1 MDDLREEFIAET
13 RETLEILADQLVQ
26 WERSPDDLGLIDSA
40 FRFVH
45 TVKGSCGFLDLPRLL
60 RLSHAAEEVLSFA
73 REGRIAVCADLVTAT
88 LSVIDRIAA
97 LTGALETGESVFD
110 NDQQLIVAM
119 LAFLPGEMTADA
131 MDDGPGDDVQLDEP
145 ATTVDGA
152 GPRNKSRTVRVSLN
166 LLDKL
171 MNGVSDLVLARNEVS
186 RQLRRSGAS
195 TEIDHAFGR
204 LSTTVAEMRDAIGM
218 MRMQHIDRLFSS
230 LPRLLRDI
238 SIDLD
243 KKIELTVEGSE
254 VEVDRE
260 MVEALR
266 DPLTHILR
274 NSADHGIE
282 SAEER
287 RAVGKDPVGHIH
299 VVARQSG
306 NQILVEISDDGRG
319 IDVEKLGQKAIARKL
334 LTSAQWQ
341 KMSERARLDT
351 IFAPGLSTADAVT
364 AISGRGVGMDVV
376 RNNMH
381 SIGGTI
387 DLENHEGHGLKITL
401 RLPLTLSIIAGL
413 SLRAGGQIFGISRA
427 SVVEIISVTNKNV
440 GIEYIGEMP
449 IAKVRGKRLA
459 YAKLETLLGV
469 DEISCSQ
476 GMARTLVIIRPA
488 VGATFALDVEAVVD
502 NEELVV
508 KPGAPLVMATGLYA
522 GTTLPDNGRPML
534 LLDASGLAAAIGVEE
549 DIFDRNT
556 AADDSSRAVDGEQAE
571 SGLLFETFDGAVRAI
586 RLAIVDRMEDVE
598 SSAFHEI
605 GGRLCVSVNE
615 TLIDVRGMDSVPTE
629 SHVKLLRLSD
639 GTSTVFL
646 AVADVIDIFAL
657 DGAVAPSLSP
667 EIFEGIVHVDG
678 QPVELLSSYSCFE
691 MKHDV
696 VPSEASNRAVCYI
709 DAAADDGWEQ
719 RVLAPLL
726 RSSGYEVTFDAT
738 RSATAS
744 VVLTRGRHEEVSSD
758 ADRVVLLRD
767 SPQLRPDQQG
777 SIYRYD
783 RAALLAA
790 VGAKIAGAI

>member
-13 RETLEILADQLVQ
+13 RETLEILAGQLVQ
-26 WERSPDDLGLIDSA
+26 WEKTPDDLGLIDSA

-60 RLSHAAEEVLSFA
+60 RLSHAAEDVLSHV
-73 REGRIAVCADLVTAT
+73 RDGRITACQDLVSAT
-88 LSVIDRIAA
+88 LAVIDRIAG
-97 LTGALETGESVFD
+97 LTEALETGESVYD
-110 NDQQLIVAM
+110 DDSALIALM
-119 LAFLPGEMTADA
+119 LEFLPAEQATETVSMEDTSVAIEEGGQSLT
-131 MDDGPGDDVQLDEP
+131 DDLSS
-145 ATTVDGA
+145 
-152 GPRNKSRTVRVSLN
+152 RNRSRTVRVSLN

-186 RQLRRSGAS
+186 RQLRKFGAS
-195 TEIDHAFGR
+195 TEIDHSFGR
-204 LSTTVAEMRDAIGM
+204 LSSTVAEMRDAIGM

-238 SIDLD
+238 CIDLD
-243 KKIELTVEGSE
+243 KQIELTIEGSE

-282 SAEER
+282 NAEER
-287 RAVGKDPVGHIH
+287 RALGKDPVGHIH
-299 VVARQSG
+299 VTARQSG

-334 LTSAQWQ
+334 MTSAQWQ
-341 KMSERARLDT
+341 KMSERAKLDT

-364 AISGRGVGMDVV
+364 SISGRGVGMDVV

-381 SIGGTI
+381 AIGGTI
-387 DLENHEGHGLKITL
+387 DLENHEGIGLKITL

-413 SLRAGGQIFGISRA
+413 SLRAGGQVYGISRS
-427 SVVEIISVTNKNV
+427 SVVEIISVANRNV
-440 GIEYIGEMP
+440 EIEHVGEMP
-449 IAKVRGKRLA
+449 IAKVRGQRLA

-469 DEISCSQ
+469 EEVHCTQ

-508 KPGAPLVMATGLYA
+508 KPGAPLIMATGLYA

-549 DIFDRNT
+549 EMFARDQ
-556 AADDSSRAVDGEQAE
+556 VDAE
-571 SGLLFETFDGAVRAI
+571 IKNSEKRQSDSGLLFETVDGKIRAI
-586 RLAIVDRMEDVE
+586 RLAAVERMEDFE
-598 SSAFHEI
+598 SSALHMV

-615 TLIDVRGMDSVPTE
+615 SLFDIHGLDAIPDQ
-629 SHVKLLRLSD
+629 SHIKLLRLSD
-639 GTSTVFL
+639 GSNTVFL
-646 AVADVIDIFAL
+646 AVSDVIDIFAI
-657 DGAVAPSLSP
+657 DGEVAPSLSP
-667 EIFEGIVHVDG
+667 EKFEGIVHVDG
-678 QPVELLSSYSCFE
+678 RPVELLSSYSFFELQPDEVRVHVAERPLCFI
-691 MKHDV
+691 KT
-696 VPSEASNRAVCYI
+696 EAE
-709 DAAADDGWEQ
+709 DGWEQ

-726 RSSGYEVTFDAT
+726 KASGYDVTFDSRESDA
-738 RSATAS
+738 AS
-744 VVLTRGRHEEVSSD
+744 VILSRD
-758 ADRVVLLRD
+758 ANIEATYDDHRLVTLRD
-767 SPQLRPDQQG
+767 SLRPGDGGHG

-783 RAALLAA
+783 RAGLLNA
-790 VGAKIAGAI
+790 VSSKIAGAA